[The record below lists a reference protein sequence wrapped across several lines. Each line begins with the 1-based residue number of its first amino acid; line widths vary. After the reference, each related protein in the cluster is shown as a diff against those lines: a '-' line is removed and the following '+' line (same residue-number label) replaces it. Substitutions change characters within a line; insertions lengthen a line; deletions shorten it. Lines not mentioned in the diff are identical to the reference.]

1 MDDNFLSEDYG
12 CNNINLS
19 IVILWCKFVW
29 TTGDNTINIVV
40 YINITKKICFKNHNV
55 LIYILRVRRAIAAR
69 LRSRRGKSEL
79 RRAGCWIT
87 SSQGDLK
94 ESATEIYRLSLLR

>member
-1 MDDNFLSEDYG
+1 M
-12 CNNINLS
+12 
-19 IVILWCKFVW
+19 
-29 TTGDNTINIVV
+29 
-40 YINITKKICFKNHNV
+40 

-79 RRAGCWIT
+79 HRAGCWIT

-94 ESATEIYRLSLLR
+94 ESATEIYRLSFT